1 MSEENKKRL
10 FTITSVRRVD
20 EGLEFDFDLSDEF
33 IEKFKKEQGLKK
45 WSQPRFDA
53 WVTENIEAIKTIA
66 GLSISSPE
74 ETEE

>member
-10 FTITSVRRVD
+10 FTITGVRRVE

-33 IEKFKKEQGLKK
+33 IEKFKEEQGLKK
-45 WSQPRFDA
+45 WSQPRFDV
-53 WVTENIEAIKTIA
+53 WVTENIEAIKALA
-66 GLSISSPE
+66 GLSTTSPE